1 MEPVTI
7 ILAVLAAGASGLAD
21 AAAQDL
27 YDKLKLMVVKKFN
40 GKPEAELALAKYQEK
55 PEIWAEPLKAE
66 LIETKVVQDN
76 EILRVAEEL
85 MKVVKPQQASV
96 GKFNVQAEKIE
107 GLAQGDNQ
115 RVQMNFGNQ
124 KNNH

>member
-1 MEPVTI
+1 MEPLTI
-7 ILAVLAAGASGLAD
+7 ILAVLAAGASGLTD
-21 AAAQDL
+21 AASQDL
-27 YDKLKLMVVKKFN
+27 YDKLKLMVMKKFN

-85 MKVVKPQQASV
+85 MKVVKPQQTSV
-96 GKFNVQAEKIE
+96 GKFNVQAETIE
-107 GLAQGDNQ
+107 GLALGDGQ

-124 KNNH
+124 KNHK

>member
-1 MEPVTI
+1 MEPLTI

-27 YDKLKLMVVKKFN
+27 YDKLKLMVVRKFN
-40 GKPEAELALAKYQEK
+40 GKSDAELALAKYQEK

-66 LIETKVVQDN
+66 LIETGVVQDD
-76 EILRVAEEL
+76 EILRVAKEL

-107 GLAQGDNQ
+107 GLAQGDGQ

-124 KNNH
+124 KNNK

>member
-1 MEPVTI
+1 MEPLTI

-66 LIETKVVQDN
+66 LIETKVVQDD
-76 EILRVAEEL
+76 EILRVAKEL

-96 GKFNVQAEKIE
+96 GKFNVQAKKIK

-115 RVQMNFGNQ
+115 EVQMNFGNQ
-124 KNNH
+124 KKK

>member
-1 MEPVTI
+1 MEPLTI
-7 ILAVLAAGASGLAD
+7 ILTVLAAGASGLAD

-27 YDKLKLMVVKKFN
+27 YNKLNLMVVKKFN
-40 GKPEAELALAKYQEK
+40 GKPDAELALAKYQEK

-66 LIETKVVQDN
+66 LIETGVVQDN
-76 EILRVAEEL
+76 EILRVAKEL
-85 MKVVKPQQASV
+85 MKVVKPQQTSV

-107 GLAQGDNQ
+107 GLAQGDGQ

-124 KNNH
+124 KNNK